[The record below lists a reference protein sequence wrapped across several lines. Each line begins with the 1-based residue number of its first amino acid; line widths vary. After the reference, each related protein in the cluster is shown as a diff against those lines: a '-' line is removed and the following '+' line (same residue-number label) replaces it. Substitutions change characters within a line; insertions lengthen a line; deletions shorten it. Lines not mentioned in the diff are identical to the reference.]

1 MLVSKKHKKV
11 ILNLRD
17 PDRVLNFI
25 PTAKTVQ
32 LNGKTYIAVPHK
44 FEETKLLRNLGFDVP
59 DPILTRYNWPGRY
72 SPLEAQRT
80 TAAMLTMEARAYCL
94 NGLGSGKSLAS
105 LWSYDFLRS
114 EKLARK
120 ALIIAPLSTLE
131 RTWADHIFEHF
142 PHLRYSVVH
151 GSNKALRKKQL
162 ARHAD
167 VYIINHDGVKVLL
180 AELQA
185 RDDIDCIIVDELAQ
199 VARNASTDRWKSL
212 NILVTGRKWVWGLTG
227 GPTPN
232 EPTDAWAQ
240 CRLITPWTVPKY
252 FSHFRDKTM
261 RQLTNYKWE
270 AREDALET
278 VYQAMQPAVRFS
290 REDCVDLP
298 PVTFETR
305 EIDLTPDQKRA
316 WKSMW
321 DQLHAEYQ
329 GGAITAV
336 NEAVK
341 LSKLT
346 QIVSGAAIGEDGN
359 AVILNPSTRLAE
371 LDNLLDEAP
380 AKIIVF
386 CPFRAPLGV
395 IQRHLAKR
403 TSVEVIH
410 GGVSK
415 TQRDQIFGA
424 FQSQANPRVLV
435 AQPAAM
441 SHGLTLT
448 AASVIVW
455 YAPITSAE
463 TYDQA
468 NARISRPGQT
478 RNQLIVHI
486 QSTPL
491 EAKMYRKL
499 QDKISLQGT
508 LLEMFRSQTA
518 RSAA

>member
-1 MLVSKKHKKV
+1 
-11 ILNLRD
+11 
-17 PDRVLNFI
+17 
-25 PTAKTVQ
+25 
-32 LNGKTYIAVPHK
+32 
-44 FEETKLLRNLGFDVP
+44 
-59 DPILTRYNWPGRY
+59 
-72 SPLEAQRT
+72 
-80 TAAMLTMEARAYCL
+80 
-94 NGLGSGKSLAS
+94 
-105 LWSYDFLRS
+105 
-114 EKLARK
+114 
-120 ALIIAPLSTLE
+120 
-131 RTWADHIFEHF
+131 
-142 PHLRYSVVH
+142 
-151 GSNKALRKKQL
+151 
-162 ARHAD
+162 
-167 VYIINHDGVKVLL
+167 
-180 AELQA
+180 
-185 RDDIDCIIVDELAQ
+185 
-199 VARNASTDRWKSL
+199 
-212 NILVTGRKWVWGLTG
+212 
-227 GPTPN
+227 
-232 EPTDAWAQ
+232 
-240 CRLITPWTVPKY
+240 VPKY